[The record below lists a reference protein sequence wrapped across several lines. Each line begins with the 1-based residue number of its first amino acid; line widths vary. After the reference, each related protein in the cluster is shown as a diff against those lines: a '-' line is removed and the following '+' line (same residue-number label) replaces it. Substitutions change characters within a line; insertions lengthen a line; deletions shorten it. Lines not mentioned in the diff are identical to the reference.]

1 MNEPDD
7 GGRAAMRAFGVAAV
21 ALAGLLFSLTPAAT
35 SLDDALLDRE
45 WRLLRQFAPR
55 AAPDDIIVVG
65 RAVRREL
72 SQQPPLAIE
81 QRVVEPGRRGRERE
95 QEPGERDGRH
105 AERAHCRATAVVG
118 LVHGRILTRHAAGA
132 RLTPSPERSRKPMS
146 GESPG
151 AAQLKSISDPFVR
164 ELAALGRLRSY
175 PKNTVFITE
184 GDSSDSVF
192 VILAGRVKVF
202 LSDTEGHEM
211 ILDTQGPGEYVGEM
225 ALDGK
230 PRSASVMTLE
240 PSTFSVVARDPIKE
254 AIRRNPDFA
263 LDMISK
269 IIDRARLA
277 TNSVKDLAL
286 LDVYGRVA
294 RLLLNLAVE
303 HDGRLQI
310 PEKLT
315 QQEIAERVGASRDM
329 VSRIFRDLTAGGYI
343 KVENRIITITKKPP
357 ARW

>member
-1 MNEPDD
+1 M
-7 GGRAAMRAFGVAAV
+7 
-21 ALAGLLFSLTPAAT
+21 T
-35 SLDDALLDRE
+35 
-45 WRLLRQFAPR
+45 
-55 AAPDDIIVVG
+55 
-65 RAVRREL
+65 
-72 SQQPPLAIE
+72 
-81 QRVVEPGRRGRERE
+81 
-95 QEPGERDGRH
+95 
-105 AERAHCRATAVVG
+105 
-118 LVHGRILTRHAAGA
+118 
-132 RLTPSPERSRKPMS
+132 
-146 GESPG
+146 GESPSP
-151 AAQLKSISDPFVR
+151 AQLSAIADPFVR
-164 ELAALGRLRSY
+164 ELAALGRLRIY

-192 VILAGRVKVF
+192 VVLVGRIKIF

-225 ALDGK
+225 ALDGN
-230 PRSASVMTLE
+230 PRSASVMTME
-240 PSTFSVVARDPIKE
+240 STTFSVVSRDPIRE
-254 AIRRNPDFA
+254 AIRANPDFA

-294 RLLLNLAVE
+294 RLLLNMAVE
-303 HDGRLQI
+303 TNGKLEI

-343 KVENRIITITKKPP
+343 TVESRHITINKKPP

>member
-1 MNEPDD
+1 MTGD
-7 GGRAAMRAFGVAAV
+7 
-21 ALAGLLFSLTPAAT
+21 
-35 SLDDALLDRE
+35 
-45 WRLLRQFAPR
+45 
-55 AAPDDIIVVG
+55 
-65 RAVRREL
+65 
-72 SQQPPLAIE
+72 PP
-81 QRVVEPGRRGRERE
+81 
-95 QEPGERDGRH
+95 
-105 AERAHCRATAVVG
+105 
-118 LVHGRILTRHAAGA
+118 
-132 RLTPSPERSRKPMS
+132 S
-146 GESPG
+146 
-151 AAQLKSISDPFVR
+151 AAQLAAINDPFVR

-192 VILAGRVKVF
+192 VVLTGKVKVF
-202 LSDTEGHEM
+202 IADNEGHEM
-211 ILDTQGPGEYVGEM
+211 ILDIQGPGEYVGEM

-230 PRSASVMTLE
+230 PRSASVMTTE
-240 PSTFSVVARDPIKE
+240 PTTFSVVARDPIRE
-254 AIRRNPDFA
+254 EIRNNPDFA

-294 RLLLNLAVE
+294 RLLLTLAVE
-303 HDGRLQI
+303 KEEGKLVI

-343 KVENRIITITKKPP
+343 SVENRIITINKKPP

>member
-1 MNEPDD
+1 M
-7 GGRAAMRAFGVAAV
+7 
-21 ALAGLLFSLTPAAT
+21 T
-35 SLDDALLDRE
+35 
-45 WRLLRQFAPR
+45 
-55 AAPDDIIVVG
+55 
-65 RAVRREL
+65 
-72 SQQPPLAIE
+72 
-81 QRVVEPGRRGRERE
+81 
-95 QEPGERDGRH
+95 
-105 AERAHCRATAVVG
+105 
-118 LVHGRILTRHAAGA
+118 
-132 RLTPSPERSRKPMS
+132 
-146 GESPG
+146 GESPS
-151 AAQLKSISDPFVR
+151 ATQLTAISDPFVR

-192 VILAGRVKVF
+192 VILSGRVKIF

-225 ALDGK
+225 ALDGN
-230 PRSASVMTLE
+230 PRSASVMTME
-240 PSTFSVVARDPIKE
+240 ATAFSVVGREPIKE
-254 AIRRNPDFA
+254 HIRRNPEFA

-294 RLLLNLAVE
+294 RLLLNMAVE
-303 HDGRLQI
+303 HNGKLEI
-310 PEKLT
+310 PDKLT

-343 KVENRIITITKKPP
+343 TVESRHITINKKPP

>member
-1 MNEPDD
+1 M
-7 GGRAAMRAFGVAAV
+7 
-21 ALAGLLFSLTPAAT
+21 T
-35 SLDDALLDRE
+35 
-45 WRLLRQFAPR
+45 
-55 AAPDDIIVVG
+55 
-65 RAVRREL
+65 
-72 SQQPPLAIE
+72 
-81 QRVVEPGRRGRERE
+81 
-95 QEPGERDGRH
+95 
-105 AERAHCRATAVVG
+105 
-118 LVHGRILTRHAAGA
+118 
-132 RLTPSPERSRKPMS
+132 
-146 GESPG
+146 GESPS
-151 AAQLKSISDPFVR
+151 AAQLSNIADPFVK
-164 ELAALGRLRSY
+164 ELASLGRVRTY

-192 VILAGRVKVF
+192 VILSGRVKIF

-225 ALDGK
+225 ALDGN
-230 PRSASVMTLE
+230 PRSASVMTTE
-240 PSTFSVVARDPIKE
+240 PTMFSVVSREPIKE
-254 AIRRNPDFA
+254 AIRRKPDFA

-294 RLLLNLAVE
+294 RLLLNMAVE
-303 HDGRLQI
+303 VNGKLEI
-310 PEKLT
+310 PDKLT

-343 KVENRIITITKKPP
+343 TVESRHITINKKPP

>member
-1 MNEPDD
+1 M
-7 GGRAAMRAFGVAAV
+7 
-21 ALAGLLFSLTPAAT
+21 T
-35 SLDDALLDRE
+35 
-45 WRLLRQFAPR
+45 
-55 AAPDDIIVVG
+55 
-65 RAVRREL
+65 
-72 SQQPPLAIE
+72 
-81 QRVVEPGRRGRERE
+81 
-95 QEPGERDGRH
+95 
-105 AERAHCRATAVVG
+105 
-118 LVHGRILTRHAAGA
+118 
-132 RLTPSPERSRKPMS
+132 
-146 GESPG
+146 GESPS
-151 AAQLKSISDPFVR
+151 AAQLSAIADPFVR

-192 VILAGRVKVF
+192 VVLSGRVKIF

-225 ALDGK
+225 ALDGN
-230 PRSASVMTLE
+230 PRSASVMTME
-240 PSTFSVVARDPIKE
+240 TTFFSVVGRDPIRE

-294 RLLLNLAVE
+294 RLLLNMAVDK
-303 HDGRLQI
+303 DGKLEI

-343 KVENRIITITKKPP
+343 TVESRHITINKKPP

>member
-1 MNEPDD
+1 MTGEP
-7 GGRAAMRAFGVAAV
+7 
-21 ALAGLLFSLTPAAT
+21 
-35 SLDDALLDRE
+35 
-45 WRLLRQFAPR
+45 
-55 AAPDDIIVVG
+55 
-65 RAVRREL
+65 
-72 SQQPPLAIE
+72 
-81 QRVVEPGRRGRERE
+81 
-95 QEPGERDGRH
+95 
-105 AERAHCRATAVVG
+105 
-118 LVHGRILTRHAAGA
+118 
-132 RLTPSPERSRKPMS
+132 PSS
-146 GESPG
+146 
-151 AAQLKSISDPFVR
+151 AQLAAIADPFVR
-164 ELAALGRLRSY
+164 ELAALGRVRSY

-192 VILAGRVKVF
+192 VVLAGRIKIF

-225 ALDGK
+225 ALDGN
-230 PRSASVMTLE
+230 PRSASVMTME
-240 PSTFSVVARDPIKE
+240 STVFSVVSREPIKE

-294 RLLLNLAVE
+294 RLLLNMAVDRNGKLE
-303 HDGRLQI
+303 I

-343 KVENRIITITKKPP
+343 TVESRHITINKKPP